1 MSGSGLDNLVV
12 DILALIFSVVFHEV
26 AHGWM
31 ALRHGD
37 ETALR
42 LGRLTLNPLP
52 HIDLVGSII
61 VPLMLSFTNSIM
73 FGWAKPVPVDMRRL
87 RDPWNDQPK
96 VAAAGP
102 AANLLLALICAVLLG
117 LVIGL
122 AALTHSTAQVL
133 STRPTP
139 LKFLVSLFQTGIMIN
154 VVLAMFNLIPVPPLD
169 GSWILSRFLPRDLHL
184 RYEGLRRFGFVLVI
198 GFLVLM
204 RYTPLGTV
212 FSKVLMALVHPFF
225 SLAMGIARIF
235 GA

>member
-1 MSGSGLDNLVV
+1 MSGSGLDNIII
-12 DILALIFSVVFHEV
+12 DILALVFSVVFHEV

-31 ALRHGD
+31 AMRHGD

-42 LGRLTLNPLP
+42 MGRLTLNPLP
-52 HIDLVGSII
+52 HIDPVGSII
-61 VPLMLSFTNSIM
+61 VPLMLSFTNSVM
-73 FGWAKPVPVDMRRL
+73 FGWAKPVPVDPRRL
-87 RDPWNDQPK
+87 RDPWNDHPK

-122 AALTHSTAQVL
+122 AALTGATAQVL
-133 STRPTP
+133 STGPTP

-169 GSWILSRFLPRDLHL
+169 GSWILTRFLPRDLHF
-184 RYEGLRRFGFVLVI
+184 RYEQLRRFGFVLVI
-198 GFLVLM
+198 GFLLLM
-204 RYTPLGTV
+204 RYTPLGNA
-212 FSKVLMALVHPFF
+212 FSGILMAVVHPFF
-225 SLAMGIARIF
+225 SLAMAIARIF